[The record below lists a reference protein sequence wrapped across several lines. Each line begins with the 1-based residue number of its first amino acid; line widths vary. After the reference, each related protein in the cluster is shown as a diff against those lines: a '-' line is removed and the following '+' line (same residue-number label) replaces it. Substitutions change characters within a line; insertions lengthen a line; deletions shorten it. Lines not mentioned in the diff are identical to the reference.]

1 MIAVGDVNRAPAP
14 QPPLVAVIEELQ
26 AMQIVQIPGN
36 RSVLAVDLERVG
48 RLVPARIARRLEGRE
63 RAVCEAR
70 VEGARV
76 IDANPFDLPVKL
88 CISLTKVSVVAV
100 TVSMRP
106 LSRMDVSMQ
115 WARRS
120 PETPLPATSRSSRR
134 SPAPPCGTSFEIVQS
149 CRNLARSWKILPRR
163 PPRQGASPVSRPA
176 RGDNCTRP
184 YWARR
189 PPRPWRTCARI
200 WRCCAQAASRTSPS
214 CRPQPRRWRSPHACR
229 SERQCR

>member
-1 MIAVGDVNRAPAP
+1 MYRTPATHAAFT
-14 QPPLVAVIEELQ
+14 LVVEILQ

-36 RSVLAVDLERVG
+36 RSMLAVDLERGG
-48 RLVPARIARRLEGRE
+48 RLVPVRIARCLEGRE
-63 RAVCEAR
+63 RAVREAR
-70 VEGARV
+70 EEGARV

-100 TVSMRP
+100 TVSM
-106 LSRMDVSMQ
+106 Q

-134 SPAPPCGTSFEIVQS
+134 NPAPPCGTSFEIVQS

-176 RGDNCTRP
+176 CGDNCTRP

-214 CRPQPRRWRSPHACR
+214 CRPQPRRWRSPRACR